1 MGSNFMVKGKKIE
14 WLAKRG
20 WKTVAEI
27 GAHSKLF
34 GDLDSNQDTQI
45 QSLRS
50 CR

>member
-34 GDLDSNQDTQI
+34 SVYEKIRTDFRGI
-45 QSLRS
+45 G
-50 CR
+50 